1 MGNIELKERLK
12 DIVVPGKFYAVS
24 SPSECFEEG
33 GWSTGT
39 YYFDRVIYIMCTKK
53 DPTIE
58 TIYNFICSR
67 IKTLEELQ
75 EGYIINKIERYS
87 YIENEIFD
95 YDYLQTYYVFVN
107 NHNVELMSVHEL
119 NDGYVVQDE
128 YAYIYPC

>member
-1 MGNIELKERLK
+1 MGNIKLKEKLK

-39 YYFDRVIYIMCTKK
+39 YYFGFETYIMCTNK
-53 DPTIE
+53 DKSIE
-58 TIYNFICSR
+58 TIYNYICSH
-67 IKTLEELQ
+67 IKTLEE
-75 EGYIINKIERYS
+75 GHIINKIEIYN

-107 NHNVELMSVHEL
+107 NHNVKLMSVHEL
-119 NDGYVVQDE
+119 NDGYNIQDE
-128 YAYIYPC
+128 YAYISSLAN